1 MNQNDVNDNVLA
13 HYGVLGMKWGVR
25 RYQNQDGTLTAAG
38 RARLEK
44 QDNKW
49 ARRNNEKLTA
59 KARKKSSKELNRY
72 AAALVRTPGAF
83 NKNGKLSAA
92 AVTAYNQKMAELM
105 TQKVSELRA
114 PSGRVVRFVAKRGE
128 IGVMMAL
135 ADEGYNM
142 EQLRR
147 GVWGSGRV
155 AYKKTVLNKIEHS
168 ALRHH
173 GVKDQKWGVRHGPP
187 YPLDEDRD
195 STPRFDYGKMNLNSS
210 ALKTVLLPKREYAK
224 IMSEVA
230 THISDAQRKQ
240 PIFQKAVGNILY
252 TLENGFNGTYRVV
265 DRRRI
270 ADDAGTLYE
279 RWSDDD

>member
-1 MNQNDVNDNVLA
+1 MTRMTTSWPITA
-13 HYGVLGMKWGVR
+13 SWGMKWGVR
-25 RYQNQDGTLTAAG
+25 RYQNKDGTLTAAG

-59 KARKKSSKELNRY
+59 KARKKSSKELDRY

-105 TQKVSELRA
+105 AQKVSELRA

-195 STPRFDYGKMNLNSS
+195 STPRFDYGKMNLSSS

-224 IMSEVA
+224 VMSEVA

-240 PIFQKAVGNILY
+240 PIFRKHIGNNSYLI
-252 TLENGFNGTYRVV
+252 ENGFDGTYRVIGK
-265 DRRRI
+265 DRLDLDVQNRYRNRR
-270 ADDAGTLYE
+270 
-279 RWSDDD
+279 DDDE